1 MKTTT
6 LYLILTAVAG
16 VLAAPYS
23 EIEAAQLE
31 TRATCKSP
39 SICSVFWSGRCE
51 AWCGDKAFLPH
62 DRGRL
67 QRPWCEEVLL
77 QKMNAQLW
85 SIRYV
90 NPRGELLHKDTT
102 NPNHQQEYCSS
113 QAYRHELCSPVTQCN
128 PLDWR

>member
-23 EIEAAQLE
+23 EIKAAQLE

-51 AWCGDKAFLPH
+51 AWCGDKLFSHMTGDGCKGLGAKKCCC
-62 DRGRL
+62 R
-67 QRPWCEEVLL
+67 
-77 QKMNAQLW
+77 K
-85 SIRYV
+85 
-90 NPRGELLHKDTT
+90 
-102 NPNHQQEYCSS
+102 
-113 QAYRHELCSPVTQCN
+113 
-128 PLDWR
+128 